1 MRGSRLL
8 SALRGGYQTLNSRSQ
23 ALQKVMLC
31 KTAFSVTG
39 VTERRTEVVVDV
51 SVMDVV
57 PVDSRETIS
66 LTADDIARSIVLQ
79 RSASASAEP
88 LCLPFRLA
96 TIRLWCSNS
105 SAAAS
110 SASAEGL
117 IDAIKVPKNF
127 EFEHSD
133 CH

>member
-1 MRGSRLL
+1 
-8 SALRGGYQTLNSRSQ
+8 
-23 ALQKVMLC
+23 MLC

-39 VTERRTEVVVDV
+39 VTERRTEVAVDV

-117 IDAIKVPKNF
+117 IDAIKVQTNF